1 MTVETLNVSWDEFPH
16 VAKKMFHQLRSD
28 TAFTDVT
35 LVSEDL
41 VHVRAHRVI
50 LAASSDI
57 FQSILSNTSSLGSSQ
72 PLLYLKGVRHSQLEA
87 LLTFV
92 YDGEVELEEKHLE
105 ELMRAAKE
113 LQVKGLFKEGE
124 EGNGQKGKKIA
135 KAGKRTTKS
144 ELIFKESALCENE
157 KDSKGALRDL
167 VKRITKE
174 RTTKEDPAENTGTK
188 RKILA
193 LPLLKDSSR
202 SLKRENDVEVKKRP
216 GAGGQIE
223 KVEENLVDLATIE
236 DVKKDESGKYPCPYC
251 DFKNRDLSSL
261 RKHLSTH
268 EDVKFTCMW
277 EGCDQKYSNIDS
289 RKRHE
294 KKAHGEVHADDFGCD
309 KCESRFTLPDDLKKH
324 IVAAHSSKKL

>member
-1 MTVETLNVSWDEFPH
+1 MTVETLNVSWDEFPN
-16 VAKKMFHQLRSD
+16 VAKKIFRQLRSD

-41 VHVRAHRVI
+41 VHVQAHRVI
-50 LAASSDI
+50 LAASSDL

-87 LLTFV
+87 LMTFV

-124 EGNGQKGKKIA
+124 EGNGHREKKVA
-135 KAGKRTTKS
+135 KAGKTCSKTTNS
-144 ELIFKESALCENE
+144 ELKLKESSLCEKE
-157 KDSKGALRDL
+157 KESKSALTDL
-167 VKRITKE
+167 IKRITKE
-174 RTTKEDPAENTGTK
+174 RTSRKDPLENTDI
-188 RKILA
+188 ILKTTA
-193 LPLLKDSSR
+193 LPLLKKDSFR
-202 SLKRENDVEVKKRP
+202 SLKRENNVKER
-216 GAGGQIE
+216 AGGQVE

-261 RKHLSTH
+261 RKHLATH

-277 EGCDQKYSNIDS
+277 EGCDQKYSNTDS
-289 RKRHE
+289 IKRHE
-294 KKAHGEVHADDFGCD
+294 KKAHGEVHVDDFGCD
-309 KCESRFTLPDDLKKH
+309 KCKSRFTMPDDLKKH
-324 IVAAHSSKKL
+324 IVDAHTS